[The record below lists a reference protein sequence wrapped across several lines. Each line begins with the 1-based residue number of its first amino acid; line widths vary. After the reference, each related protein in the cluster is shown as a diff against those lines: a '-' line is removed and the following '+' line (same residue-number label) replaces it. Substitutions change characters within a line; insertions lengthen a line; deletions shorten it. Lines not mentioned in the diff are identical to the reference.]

1 MTNFVPLFVN
11 FFWGVDF
18 FGNITV
24 RPMERKV
31 TQHPDLE
38 FHKLGLP
45 IPSCDVPELH
55 RIRQS
60 SDHEAKKMYLD
71 W

>member
-1 MTNFVPLFVN
+1 M
-11 FFWGVDF
+11 
-18 FGNITV
+18 
-24 RPMERKV
+24 